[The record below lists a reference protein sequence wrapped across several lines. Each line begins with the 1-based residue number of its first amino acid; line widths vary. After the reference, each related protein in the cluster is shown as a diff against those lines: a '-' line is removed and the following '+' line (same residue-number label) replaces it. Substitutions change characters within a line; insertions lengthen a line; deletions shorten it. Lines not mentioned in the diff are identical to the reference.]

1 MYRINN
7 SFKREVVDLAL
18 TCIESERKVQYRK
31 EWKLLS
37 ERYSFGRGRDKLTP
51 VLFPLNNDAPENKDL
66 TNPTNLL
73 NEVLKTREPLEGLT
87 NLSTNINENNKHKSN
102 GTGNDSRVHLNLN
115 MKNNSQSKQKNI
127 MKKGFLEKNAG
138 ALYPDGLPKNDIDD
152 RGPLSRIME
161 KCRIVNMN
169 NNNDGSTVLKT
180 LNDPEVKT
188 GNSNDDNLKRPS
200 KLESLMMDNLMAS
213 LDDEYGFAS
222 NKSEVSESD
231 NDFTAQLVN
240 LAKAFVKDDG
250 DIASPSIQS
259 PPLPKLIIE
268 KNTCSN
274 EKQIHIEN
282 NIENRNIISIK
293 IDNLEMKMSDIDI
306 NISLNEIKINLPGNL
321 EKVSFLL
328 ENGKI
333 DKNKVEASFS
343 RKAKNLKI
351 KICVI

>member
-1 MYRINN
+1 
-7 SFKREVVDLAL
+7 
-18 TCIESERKVQYRK
+18 
-31 EWKLLS
+31 
-37 ERYSFGRGRDKLTP
+37 
-51 VLFPLNNDAPENKDL
+51 
-66 TNPTNLL
+66 
-73 NEVLKTREPLEGLT
+73 
-87 NLSTNINENNKHKSN
+87 
-102 GTGNDSRVHLNLN
+102 
-115 MKNNSQSKQKNI
+115 
-127 MKKGFLEKNAG
+127 
-138 ALYPDGLPKNDIDD
+138 
-152 RGPLSRIME
+152 
-161 KCRIVNMN
+161 MN

-180 LNDPEVKT
+180 LNDPKVKT

-240 LAKAFVKDDG
+240 LAKVFVKDDV

-259 PPLPKLIIE
+259 LPLPKLIIE